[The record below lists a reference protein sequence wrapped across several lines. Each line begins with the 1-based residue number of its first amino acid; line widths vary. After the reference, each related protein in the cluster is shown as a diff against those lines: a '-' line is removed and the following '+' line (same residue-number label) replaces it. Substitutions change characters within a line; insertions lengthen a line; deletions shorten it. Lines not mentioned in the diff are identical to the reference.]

1 MSRRARTAGRIG
13 AFVALVFLMTG
24 CIKLNMNLGINSD
37 DTVSGTV
44 EFGVQKELLDLTGQN
59 VEDLL
64 GSDAPFPSNAPGVTV
79 EPFDDGEFAGQ
90 QFIFEDV
97 PIAEFNSG
105 GFVGGTGA
113 TGISGVTGAGDTLN
127 IARQGD
133 TFVVTGV
140 LDLSTGLSGA
150 TGPFGGSGGAQFFE
164 SADIKI
170 AITFPGAVVQ
180 APGGQIDGNT
190 VTYVPKFGERL
201 EINATGSAVDNGE
214 AADVV
219 GGSDSMLPL
228 ILIIAGVVLVLLII
242 IGLVIRSRRHK
253 GGDAGT
259 TGFGEAG
266 PAAPPDVATPAPG
279 APTDA
284 HSSGAHTADAAG
296 RTTAATPRPRAE
308 AASLRARPTGAAS
321 GGPGQHP
328 SDEDVL
334 RERRPLAAVEP
345 DDRLDRRERARRALD
360 LDDATVQPGGR
371 ASAPARC
378 SGPCELERFLARE
391 AVQPLHGRRCKRV
404 GHRHHLGLTCGPTS
418 RGEGARRTA
427 PSIFLDRRPVGRWS
441 RTACGYPA
449 VPVTKHREV
458 RVD

>member
-1 MSRRARTAGRIG
+1 MSRRGRTAGRIG

-37 DTVSGTV
+37 NTVSGTV
-44 EFGVQKELLDLTGQN
+44 VFGVQKELLDLTGQN
-59 VEDLL
+59 VQDLL

-105 GFVGGTGA
+105 GFVGGTGG
-113 TGISGVTGAGDTLN
+113 TGISGATNAGDTLN

-140 LDLSTGLSGA
+140 LDLSSGLSGA
-150 TGPFGGSGGAQFFE
+150 TGPFGGTGGAQFFQ

-170 AITFPGAVVQ
+170 ALTFPGAVVE

-242 IGLVIRSRRHK
+242 IALVIRSRRHK
-253 GGDAGT
+253 GDDAGT
-259 TGFGEAG
+259 TGFGEARAPAVPDVAAPLPG
-266 PAAPPDVATPAPG
+266 APPEGIPPAPAPPMPPAAPPPPPPA
-279 APTDA
+279 
-284 HSSGAHTADAAG
+284 
-296 RTTAATPRPRAE
+296 
-308 AASLRARPTGAAS
+308 
-321 GGPGQHP
+321 
-328 SDEDVL
+328 
-334 RERRPLAAVEP
+334 
-345 DDRLDRRERARRALD
+345 
-360 LDDATVQPGGR
+360 
-371 ASAPARC
+371 
-378 SGPCELERFLARE
+378 
-391 AVQPLHGRRCKRV
+391 
-404 GHRHHLGLTCGPTS
+404 
-418 RGEGARRTA
+418 EG
-427 PSIFLDRRPVGRWS
+427 
-441 RTACGYPA
+441 
-449 VPVTKHREV
+449 
-458 RVD
+458 

>member
-24 CIKLNMNLGINSD
+24 CIKLNMDLGINSD
-37 DTVSGTV
+37 NTVSGTV

-105 GFVGGTGA
+105 GFVGNTGA
-113 TGISGVTGAGDTLN
+113 TGATAASGVTGAGDTLN

-140 LDLSTGLSGA
+140 LDLSSGLSGLSGA
-150 TGPFGGSGGAQFFE
+150 TGPFGGTGGAQFFE
-164 SADIKI
+164 SAEIKI

-201 EINATGSAVDNGE
+201 EINATGSAVENGE

-228 ILIIAGVVLVLLII
+228 ILIIAGVVLVVLII
-242 IGLVIRSRRHK
+242 IVLLIRSRRHK

-266 PAAPPDVATPAPG
+266 PATTPDVATPPPG

-284 HSSGAHTADAAG
+284 S
-296 RTTAATPRPRAE
+296 P
-308 AASLRARPTGAAS
+308 
-321 GGPGQHP
+321 
-328 SDEDVL
+328 
-334 RERRPLAAVEP
+334 
-345 DDRLDRRERARRALD
+345 
-360 LDDATVQPGGR
+360 
-371 ASAPARC
+371 APA
-378 SGPCELERFLARE
+378 PPMPPA
-391 AVQPLHGRRCKRV
+391 AP
-404 GHRHHLGLTCGPTS
+404 PPPPPA
-418 RGEGARRTA
+418 EG
-427 PSIFLDRRPVGRWS
+427 
-441 RTACGYPA
+441 
-449 VPVTKHREV
+449 
-458 RVD
+458 

>member
-24 CIKLNMNLGINSD
+24 CIKLNMNLGINSN

-44 EFGVQKELLDLTGQN
+44 EFGVQKELLELTGQN

-64 GSDAPFPSNAPGVTV
+64 GSDAPFPSDAPGVTV

-90 QFIFEDV
+90 QFIFEEV

-140 LDLSTGLSGA
+140 LDLSSGLSGA
-150 TGPFGGSGGAQFFE
+150 TGPFGGSGAQFFE
-164 SADIKI
+164 SADIRI

-190 VTYVPKFGERL
+190 VTYVPTFGERL

-228 ILIIAGVVLVLLII
+228 ILIIAGVVLVVLIVIFLL
-242 IGLVIRSRRHK
+242 IRSRRRK

-259 TGFGEAG
+259 AGFGEAG
-266 PAAPPDVATPAPG
+266 TAATPDVAAPPPG

-284 HSSGAHTADAAG
+284 PA
-296 RTTAATPRPRAE
+296 
-308 AASLRARPTGAAS
+308 
-321 GGPGQHP
+321 
-328 SDEDVL
+328 
-334 RERRPLAAVEP
+334 
-345 DDRLDRRERARRALD
+345 
-360 LDDATVQPGGR
+360 
-371 ASAPARC
+371 APA
-378 SGPCELERFLARE
+378 PPMPPA
-391 AVQPLHGRRCKRV
+391 AP
-404 GHRHHLGLTCGPTS
+404 PPPPPPA
-418 RGEGARRTA
+418 EG
-427 PSIFLDRRPVGRWS
+427 
-441 RTACGYPA
+441 
-449 VPVTKHREV
+449 
-458 RVD
+458 